1 MLRVGV
7 RAEVSIGC
15 RGQADR
21 QERAHMDADS
31 RTESSK
37 KNVRFLRE
45 SWRVSSMYG
54 LKSPL
59 RAVSG

>member
-1 MLRVGV
+1 MLLEFELRSVSDVGV
-7 RAEVSIGC
+7 RQIGK
-15 RGQADR
+15 R
-21 QERAHMDADS
+21 EAHMDADS

-59 RAVSG
+59 RAGSG